1 MPPRARPAAPA
12 HFPVV
17 ALGAAVLVTLLAFSP
32 ALTAPL
38 LFDDTT
44 SVDHNATITQ
54 LWPPSVALRP
64 PAESPT
70 AGRPVA
76 NYSLA
81 INYALNHALGID
93 QSRDPGGPEKTISY
107 HILNLIIH
115 LASGLLLFGIVR
127 RTLRSPRFAER
138 RQDRADALALF
149 VAAIWL
155 LHPLQTEAV
164 DYITQRTEVLV
175 SLCYLATLYCSI
187 RAWDGAA
194 TIRMRWHAAAIAS
207 CLLGMGS
214 KEVMVS
220 APLMVVLYDR
230 AFRLNNWRDIAT
242 SAMRERRWFYA
253 ALWATLLLLAALVS
267 ATPRT
272 SAGLHTGMPWFTYLN
287 SQGWAVPHYL
297 RLALW
302 PSGLTIDYGQ
312 RPLALW
318 RGLPGLLLLGTL
330 GVATVVAW
338 TRANRWGW
346 LGFCGAWFFCL
357 MAPSSSVVPVATEIA
372 AERRIYL
379 ALGAVIVVV
388 VIGVD
393 AWLQRMA
400 SDEKRMASTRT
411 IVAGALVVI
420 AMLAVLTFRRSTMYQ
435 HPDALWSG
443 AIAKVPDNPRAWN
456 NLGQL
461 LADAPVPRNVEA
473 GSLFRQAVHLD
484 SSYVPALY
492 NLATSDIAERRLDD
506 AEQLLRRVTAIEP
519 DDESAL
525 AHLGEV
531 LALRGDLDGA
541 LSHLE
546 RAVALAPDDAGALT
560 TLDLVKKA
568 IGKRAD
574 MGAPSRP

>member
-1 MPPRARPAAPA
+1 MPPPARPAAPA
-12 HFPVV
+12 RFPAV
-17 ALGAAVLVTLLAFSP
+17 ALGAAVLVTLLAFAP

-54 LWPPSVALRP
+54 LWPPSVALHP
-64 PAESPT
+64 LAESPT

-81 INYALNHALGID
+81 INYALNRALGVD
-93 QSRDPGGPEKTISY
+93 QSRDPGGPDKTISY
-107 HILNLIIH
+107 HVLNLLIH
-115 LASGLLLFGIVR
+115 VASGLLLFGIVR
-127 RTLRSPRFAER
+127 RTLRSPRFGER
-138 RQDRADALALF
+138 WQERADALALF

-187 RAWDGAA
+187 RAWDAA
-194 TIRMRWHAAAIAS
+194 AAIRMRWYAAAVAACI
-207 CLLGMGS
+207 LGMGS

-230 AFRLNNWRDIAT
+230 AFRLSSWRDIAT
-242 SAMRERRWFYA
+242 GAMRERRWFYA
-253 ALWATLLLLAALVS
+253 ALWATLLLLAALLS

-272 SAGLHTGMPWFTYLN
+272 TAGLHSGMPWYAYLN

-302 PSGLTIDYGQ
+302 PSGLTVDYGQ
-312 RPLALW
+312 QALAPW
-318 RGLPGLLLLGTL
+318 RGLPGLLLLGAL

-338 TRANRWGW
+338 TRADRWGW

-357 MAPSSSVVPVATEIA
+357 LAPSSSFVPVATEIA
-372 AERRIYL
+372 AERRVYL
-379 ALGAVIVVV
+379 ALAAVIVVV
-388 VIGVD
+388 VIGVH
-393 AWLQRMA
+393 A
-400 SDEKRMASTRT
+400 SLLRTGSDKRRMASTRA
-411 IVAGALVVI
+411 IGAGALVVVAI
-420 AMLAVLTFRRSTMYQ
+420 LAVLTFRRSTLYQ
-435 HPDALWSG
+435 HPDALWSD
-443 AIAKVPDNPRAWN
+443 AIANQPGNARAWN
-456 NLGQL
+456 NLGQVL
-461 LADAPVPRNVEA
+461 TDAPVPRDVEA
-473 GSLFRQAVHLD
+473 DSLFRHAVRLD

-492 NLATSDIAERRLDD
+492 NLATSDIAHRHLDD
-506 AEQLLRRVTAIEP
+506 AEQLLRRVTSINP
-519 DDESAL
+519 DDVQAL

-531 LALRGDLDGA
+531 LAIRGDLDGA

-560 TLDLVKKA
+560 TLHLVKA
-568 IGKRAD
+568 AMDKRA
-574 MGAPSRP
+574 GAAAPIRP